1 MIALRKD
8 FGDKTS
14 NKTPEH
20 VVLVVSWK
28 SPWLEWYCAH
38 CGVVHKSIQNPKWY
52 STKEC
57 AGMLRNGGVPICG
70 RIRKELFF
78 VAAHRVL

>member
-1 MIALRKD
+1 MRYAMVALRKD
-8 FGDKTS
+8 FGDKTSNKTS

-38 CGVVHKSIQNPKWY
+38 CGVVHKSIQNPKWCMP
-52 STKEC
+52 KGCVEN
-57 AGMLRNGGVPICG
+57 LRNGGVP
-70 RIRKELFF
+70 
-78 VAAHRVL
+78 V